1 MFFLS
6 LSDFYMFE
14 QERVFR
20 KAIYSASEQEE
31 EETVVSGTAIVYRVR
46 RRK

>member
-31 EETVVSGTAIVYRVR
+31 EVVVSGTAIVYRVR